1 MIKAYR
7 RLSMDQEKELIGLFR
22 KMDRETKDLFLS
34 HGRIAL
40 VAEEAGKKAILEQLS
55 PLCADQSPAPIAGPD
70 TPLFNGTRT
79 VPGPAA

>member
-1 MIKAYR
+1 
-7 RLSMDQEKELIGLFR
+7 MDQEKELIDLFR

-40 VAEEAGKKAILEQLS
+40 VAEEAGKKTVLDRLS
-55 PLCADQSPAPIAGPD
+55 SLYADQGRDIEPD
-70 TPLFNGTRT
+70 APLFNGTGA